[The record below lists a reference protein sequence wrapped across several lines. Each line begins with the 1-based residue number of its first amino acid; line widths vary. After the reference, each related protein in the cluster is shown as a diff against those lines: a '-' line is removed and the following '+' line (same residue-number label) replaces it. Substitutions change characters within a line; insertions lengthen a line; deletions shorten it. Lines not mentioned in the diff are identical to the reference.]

1 MERYDLLCKK
11 NVCGY
16 SWDVEDPKAVICIIH
31 GIGEYALRY
40 DHVAQSLNSRGYAVF
55 TADMPGHGYNQD
67 KRGHAGGRKALMGF
81 VEALIQKAQTSHPD
95 VPVFVYG
102 HSMGGNIALA
112 HRMLID
118 NVAGYIIT
126 SPWLIIP
133 NPYSKSMMFAL
144 SILSKIAP
152 AMTIETKLDSSAMS
166 HTIKEAEAEPDPLMH
181 GFISLITGYDRIID
195 AAKILKNAGQ
205 PGAPLLLMHGS
216 IDRVCLPEG
225 SRQFKAAAGNQCT
238 FVEWE
243 NCLHEVHNETAVQ
256 EQFLKTIADW
266 LDSRV

>member
-1 MERYDLLCKK
+1 MQRYDLNFGKTL
-11 NVCGY
+11 CGY
-16 SWDVEDPKAVICIIH
+16 SWDIENPKAVICLVH

-40 DHVAQSLNSRGYAVF
+40 DHVAETLNSRGYAVF

-133 NPYSKSMMFAL
+133 NPYSKSMLFTL
-144 SILSKIAP
+144 SVLSKIAP

-166 HTIKEAEAEPDPLMH
+166 HTEKAPDAEPDPMMH
-181 GFISLITGYDRIID
+181 GFISLITGFDRIID
-195 AAKILKNAGQ
+195 AADILKNAGRE
-205 PGAPLLLMHGS
+205 GTPLLLMHGS

-225 SRQFKAAAGNQCT
+225 SRRFNAAAGDQCT
-238 FVEWE
+238 YVEWSD
-243 NCLHEVHNETAVQ
+243 CLHEVHNEPAVQ